1 MRRSLPLLACALVA
15 LVACAAEPAKEVS
28 AGGGE
33 SRPPEPT
40 PITTP
45 PVVDAGPATPVVDAG
60 PSVPARA
67 PIVFVHGIK
76 GSASEYA
83 VMLDRLV
90 VDGWPREH
98 LAAKTFADPEWGC
111 NGTNA
116 NSIAA
121 WVDELRA
128 KTGAAKVDVVAHS
141 MGTLSSRHFL
151 KALGGVDR
159 VRRYVTLGGMH
170 HGLSSPCLSPLDVCV
185 WKELCATGPFVT
197 SLNAAPATPGPTR
210 WWSIYSD
217 GDDTVPT
224 TSSELAGATNVMI
237 PGVEHAG
244 ANGLLES
251 PAVYAAVKDALLAP

>member
-1 MRRSLPLLACALVA
+1 VRRFPALLACALA
-15 LVACAAEPAKEVS
+15 AACAADPAKEVPVP
-28 AGGGE
+28 AAE
-33 SRPPEPT
+33 ERAAAPAPT
-40 PITTP
+40 APAREEARAP
-45 PVVDAGPATPVVDAG
+45 APVDAGSPPAAR
-60 PSVPARA
+60 VP
-67 PIVFVHGIK
+67 ILFVHGIK

-90 VDGWPREH
+90 ADGWPREH
-98 LAAKTFADPEWGC
+98 LAAKTFVDPEWGC

-128 KTGAAKVDVVAHS
+128 KTGAATIDLVAHS

-151 KALGGVDR
+151 KALGGTDR

-185 WKELCATGPFVT
+185 WKELCATGPFVGA
-197 SLNAAPATPGPTR
+197 LNEAPATPGPTR

-217 GDDTVPT
+217 ADGTVPT

-237 PGVEHAG
+237 PGVKHAG
-244 ANGLLES
+244 AGGLLEAAS
-251 PAVYAAVKDALLAP
+251 VYAALKDALLAPANP